1 MKPPTKSTEMFLHEI
16 DEDLMQYG
24 SLLISKGYTN
34 TQVLAH
40 LTLQD
45 ISELPIGP
53 KRLLINE
60 VNKIRSPHSKALLTA
75 MDCQELQT
83 SGTNALQPKEL
94 FPNSIIDLCNKPS
107 SRATQTAMSP
117 TVDQRIVEY
126 QYSTP
131 MDKHLNCILNEIEIK
146 ETEITKVKA
155 ELESVSSRLDDDDI
169 DSRPCCSLCH
179 EWGHKKNKCTGAKC
193 LTSISCGRMRLHKDE
208 LKQIDASKNDLK
220 KLLKEKGTLE
230 SECERIRESI

>member
-1 MKPPTKSTEMFLHEI
+1 MSTEMFLREI
-16 DEDLMQYG
+16 DEDLIQYG

-45 ISELPIGP
+45 ISELPIGHR
-53 KRLLINE
+53 RLLINE
-60 VNKIRSPHSKALLTA
+60 VNKIRSPHSKPLLTA
-75 MDCQELQT
+75 LDCQELQT
-83 SGTNALQPKEL
+83 SGTNSLQPKEL
-94 FPNSIIDLCNKPS
+94 FPNSTTNSPNEPPS
-107 SRATQTAMSP
+107 GAVSA
-117 TVDQRIVEY
+117 TVDWRIVEY

-131 MDKHLNCILNEIEIK
+131 MDKHLNCILNDIEIK
-146 ETEITKVKA
+146 DTEIAKVRA
-155 ELESVSSRLDDDDI
+155 ELESVSSCSDDDDI

-179 EWGHKKNKCTGAKC
+179 ERGHKKNRCMGAKC

-220 KLLKEKGTLE
+220 KLLKEKSTLE
-230 SECERIRESI
+230 SECERICESIRTNN